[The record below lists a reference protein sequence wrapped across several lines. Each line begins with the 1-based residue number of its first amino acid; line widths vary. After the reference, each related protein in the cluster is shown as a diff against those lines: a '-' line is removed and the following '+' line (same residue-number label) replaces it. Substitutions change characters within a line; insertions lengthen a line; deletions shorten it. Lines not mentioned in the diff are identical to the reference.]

1 MRQADIVIAFFFLAI
16 GIVLVFDAVRLGFQW
31 GVTGPESG
39 LFPFYLGLGLTLCSL
54 LTLRSIYKK
63 YKKDGYEKLLMP
75 EGALKPIL
83 WVLIPST
90 VMVVLTEFVGLHIAA
105 GIFLGFYMR
114 EVGKI
119 GWGTTVMVSILVPLS
134 LYIAFDK
141 LFLVPLPQGLWGGML
156 IPF

>member
-1 MRQADIVIAFFFLAI
+1 MRKADIVIALLFMAI
-16 GIVLVFDAVRLGFQW
+16 GLILVFDAVRLGFQW

-39 LFPFYLGLGLTLCSL
+39 LFPFYLGLGLIICSL
-54 LTLRSIYKK
+54 LTLRTIYAK
-63 YKKDGYEKLLMP
+63 YKKDGYNKDLMP
-75 EGALKPIL
+75 EGALKSIL

-90 VMVVLTEFVGLHIAA
+90 AMVIIMEFVGLHIAA
-105 GIFLGFYMR
+105 GLFLGFYMR
-114 EVGKI
+114 AVGKI
-119 GWGTTVMVSILVPLS
+119 GWVTTLLVSFLVPMS

>member
-1 MRQADIVIAFFFLAI
+1 MRTADIVIALFFLFI
-16 GIVLVFDAVRLGFQW
+16 GLVLIVDAVRLGFQW

-39 LFPFYLGLGLTLCSL
+39 LFPFYLGIGLAICSFLTLW
-54 LTLRSIYKK
+54 TIYGKF
-63 YKKDGYEKLLMP
+63 KKDGYTKLLMP
-75 EGALKPIL
+75 EGALKSIL

-90 VMVVLTEFVGLHIAA
+90 GMVVITEFVGLHIAA
-105 GIFLGFYMR
+105 GLFLGFYMR
-114 EVGKI
+114 VVGKI
-119 GWGTTVMVSILVPLS
+119 GWTTTLLVSFLVPLS

>member
-1 MRQADIVIAFFFLAI
+1 MRKADIVIALLFMAI
-16 GIVLVFDAVRLGFQW
+16 GLILVFDAVRLGFQW

-39 LFPFYLGLGLTLCSL
+39 LFPFYLGLGLIICSC
-54 LTLRSIYKK
+54 LTFRTIYVK
-63 YKKDGYEKLLMP
+63 YKKDGYDKLLMP
-75 EGALKPIL
+75 EGALKSIL

-90 VMVVLTEFVGLHIAA
+90 AMVVVMEFVGLHIAA
-105 GIFLGFYMR
+105 GLFLGFYMR
-114 EVGKI
+114 AVGKI
-119 GWGTTVMVSILVPLS
+119 GWVTTLLVSFLVPLS